1 MHCTLGAFTLGAL
14 HTRSI
19 AHRVH
24 AHWVYST
31 LDASHTECSIHWA
44 HCTQGTLPAMCAT
57 HAHSTRQGHC
67 TLHALCTGPVSH
79 SGSGGQSTAV
89 ARRRRGARRDLG
101 FQGVLASSRETN
113 KHTTTRY
120 RVCWR
125 VPHICSGAC
134 EGEELEFREW
144 LGVLWRGCGVQVV
157 TDLGP
162 LAPVRRQPGVCKRK
176 CNNPHVISKVW

>member
-1 MHCTLGAFTLGAL
+1 MGALHTRCIHTGCTPHWVHCILGALHTGCIHTGCMHTGCTPHWVHCTLGAFTLGAL

-44 HCTQGTLPAMCAT
+44 HCTQGTLPATCAT

-120 RVCWR
+120 RVC
-125 VPHICSGAC
+125 
-134 EGEELEFREW
+134 
-144 LGVLWRGCGVQVV
+144 
-157 TDLGP
+157 
-162 LAPVRRQPGVCKRK
+162 
-176 CNNPHVISKVW
+176 